1 MDLELLEFDIE
12 SLNGKKNFH
21 LKFKDSILILVGE
34 NGSQKTTICKLL
46 HGLMTK
52 NWPVLFLYDF
62 SSIRLSFCCDGKRDE
77 IELDQE

>member
-34 NGSQKTTICKLL
+34 T
-46 HGLMTK
+46 
-52 NWPVLFLYDF
+52 VLRKQRYA
-62 SSIRLSFCCDGKRDE
+62 SCCTA
-77 IELDQE
+77 